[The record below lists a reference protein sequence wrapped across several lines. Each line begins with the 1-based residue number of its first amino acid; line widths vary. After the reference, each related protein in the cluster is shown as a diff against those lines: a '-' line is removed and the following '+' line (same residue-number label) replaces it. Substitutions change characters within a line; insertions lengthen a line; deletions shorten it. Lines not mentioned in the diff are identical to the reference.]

1 MNKKLISNVICLLTS
16 GVCFFFVVTGIN
28 SAILDFA
35 THNEMSK
42 TISEYEKYNE
52 SYSGLNNYLGDDYG
66 YGYDSDY
73 DDDYSSSDND
83 SLKKQKDEAGKYMLG
98 GFASLLLAILS
109 TAGIVLAIFQLLGK
123 KIFSAFGFIAASI
136 TTATGLAYL
145 IWAIIAVSDKNTET
159 FTALYVGEHSPLSVS
174 IIIFSILYFLIL
186 AAQFLAIFFSKGGDN
201 TQTYAPVAPVAPVA
215 APVVEQPVAEQ
226 PVAEQPVAEQPVAP
240 AAPEAP
246 AAPAADQS
254 VDPGTPNLG

>member
-73 DDDYSSSDND
+73 DDDHSSSDND
-83 SLKKQKDEAGKYMLG
+83 SLKKQPALRPLP
-98 GFASLLLAILS
+98 ASLI
-109 TAGIVLAIFQLLGK
+109 
-123 KIFSAFGFIAASI
+123 
-136 TTATGLAYL
+136 
-145 IWAIIAVSDKNTET
+145 
-159 FTALYVGEHSPLSVS
+159 
-174 IIIFSILYFLIL
+174 
-186 AAQFLAIFFSKGGDN
+186 
-201 TQTYAPVAPVAPVA
+201 
-215 APVVEQPVAEQ
+215 
-226 PVAEQPVAEQPVAP
+226 
-240 AAPEAP
+240 
-246 AAPAADQS
+246 
-254 VDPGTPNLG
+254 